1 MEDEKWNEVKE
12 KINAHG
18 KLYPYPEGFATFIE
32 GILNAGDKGSAKDKD
47 SFVKSIKALCKTL
60 DNNPFSTRNS
70 LPAHVAESLK
80 LVEESLIAFYEN
92 IWESNSN
99 LFNVIERPHG
109 KSKLEVFESR
119 DQWVQHRLVT
129 YRKRWVAAHNSGR
142 WDGVRFTRFVKD

>member
-70 LPAHVAESLK
+70 LPAVVVESLM

-92 IWESNSN
+92 IWESNSR
-99 LFNVIERPHG
+99 LFPIIEPPHG
-109 KSKLEVFESR
+109 KSKLKEFETME
-119 DQWVQHRLVT
+119 QWVEARLVT
-129 YRKRWVAAHNSGR
+129 YRKRLVAYYNSGM
-142 WDGVRFTRFVKD
+142 WDGTLGKD